1 MVKIALQI
9 KANLENVT
17 ELTPDGEDFR
27 WYLKFRCTNCGEESD
42 KWIYLSQDI
51 TVPMKGSRGQANLV
65 TKCKMCSRDSSLVLF
80 SDILPDT
87 ISKYTIEDSNKFKS
101 IVTFDCRGISII
113 DFSPRNGF
121 KCCGIETNTKFEDVN
136 LEEKEWVDYDER
148 QNQPV
153 GIYDVQYQFVT
164 VK

>member
-42 KWIYLSQDI
+42 KWIYLSQDV

-65 TKCKMCSRDSSLVLF
+65 TKCKMCSRDSSL
-80 SDILPDT
+80 DILPDT

-121 KCCGIETNTKFEDVN
+121 KCIGIETNTKFEDIN

-153 GIYDVQYQFVT
+153 GIYDVQHQFVT
-164 VK
+164 TK

>member
-1 MVKIALQI
+1 
-9 KANLENVT
+9 
-17 ELTPDGEDFR
+17 
-27 WYLKFRCTNCGEESD
+27 
-42 KWIYLSQDI
+42 
-51 TVPMKGSRGQANLV
+51 MKGSRGQANLV
-65 TKCKMCSRDSSLVLF
+65 TKCKMCSRDSSLGKFFRYLHIIEIFIEPAIFLF

-101 IVTFDCRGISII
+101 IVSFDCRGLSII

-121 KCCGIETNTKFEDVN
+121 KCCGIESNTKFEDVN

-164 VK
+164 TK

>member
-1 MVKIALQI
+1 MVKISLQL

-27 WYLKFRCTNCGEESD
+27 CFDVQIVEKSPTNGYTYLKM
-42 KWIYLSQDI
+42 LV

-65 TKCKMCSRDSSLVLF
+65 TKCKMCSRDSSL
-80 SDILPDT
+80 DILPDT

-121 KCCGIETNTKFEDVN
+121 KCIGIETNTKFEDIN

-153 GIYDVQYQFVT
+153 GIYDVQHQFVT
-164 VK
+164 TK

>member
-1 MVKIALQI
+1 
-9 KANLENVT
+9 
-17 ELTPDGEDFR
+17 
-27 WYLKFRCTNCGEESD
+27 
-42 KWIYLSQDI
+42 
-51 TVPMKGSRGQANLV
+51 MKGSRGQANLV
-65 TKCKMCSRDSSLVLF
+65 TKCKMCSRESSLGKFFRHLHNIDTLIVEPAIILF

-121 KCCGIETNTKFEDVN
+121 KCCGVETNTKFEDIN

-153 GIYDVQYQFVT
+153 GIYDVQHQFVT
-164 VK
+164 TK